1 MSFTLEG
8 GDASRFLL
16 SSKSLNDSTYGSSDS
31 SSASSSSSSTRAEP
45 VTGGTNP
52 IKLSAKDSKAL
63 ETLMN
68 ETQDLLEH
76 DDFMR
81 TLNRSIEVAFS
92 YLLDQ
97 MVTCFNQPESM
108 NGSISGPS
116 SMESSSSG
124 AENGSTSMTTSGLFT
139 NPNLISLPLA
149 RLLPKMREVLY
160 SRTKRSKNDSLV
172 RQLLC
177 LDILNCYSANV
188 YEAFC
193 NTKNRKT

>member
-16 SSKSLNDSTYGSSDS
+16 SSKALNDSAYG
-31 SSASSSSSSTRAEP
+31 SSASSSASGSSSSSRAESTT
-45 VTGGTNP
+45 VEASP

-97 MVTCFNQPESM
+97 LVTCFTQAEAM

-124 AENGSTSMTTSGLFT
+124 TENVSMTASGLFT
-139 NPNLISLPLA
+139 NPNLVSLPLA
-149 RLLPKMREVLY
+149 KLLPKMRDVLY
-160 SRTKRSKNDSLV
+160 NRSKRNKNDSLV

-193 NTKNRKT
+193 DSKNRKS